1 MAHLLSQPHRAAAAG
16 VTARARPIAW
26 RTIIAGSV
34 GNTVEWFD
42 WTVYTAF
49 ALYFSHQFFPSDNE
63 TTALLASFAVFAIGF
78 AMRPLGGWLIGIF
91 NDRAGRKAALNL
103 TILMMALPSLLISLM
118 PTYASIGIAA
128 PVLMVLARMVQGL
141 SVGGEYGAAA
151 TFLAE
156 SAPASQRG
164 LYSGF
169 FFASIALGLLFAS
182 GLAWVL
188 GQWLSRDQLIDFGW
202 RIPFFIGGLGSLA
215 GFWIRHGVE
224 ETAAFRKGREQR
236 RGQRIERPLRTL
248 WREHPEAVKRLV
260 GISLLGA
267 FAFYLFV
274 SYLPVHAIRTLG
286 VEPATAYAASSL
298 ALVVFMISQPL
309 FGWLSDRIGRRPQ
322 LIVFALGYA
331 ALLYPVVRSMSASFA
346 SILAVELFGLLLYG
360 LYSAIAP
367 AIKSELFSTDIRAL
381 GIGLPYNLVV
391 AIFGGTTPY
400 LMTWLQSRGHEQW
413 FLVYVSV
420 MAVIT
425 LVAFIR
431 MPETRGNDLH

>member
-1 MAHLLSQPHRAAAAG
+1 MAHTLSPSRSAATQE
-16 VTARARPIAW
+16 TATSTRPIAW

-128 PVLMVLARMVQGL
+128 PLLMLLARMIQGL

-188 GQWLSRDQLIDFGW
+188 SQWLSKDQLIEYGW

-224 ETAAFRKGREQR
+224 ETAAFRRCHEQR
-236 RGQRIERPLRTL
+236 RGQRVEQPLRTL

-286 VEPATAYAASSL
+286 VEPGTAYAASSL

-425 LVAFIR
+425 LVAFVR
-431 MPETRGNDLH
+431 MPETRGKDLH

>member
-1 MAHLLSQPHRAAAAG
+1 MAHILSQPHRATSTGAASSS
-16 VTARARPIAW
+16 RPIAW

-118 PTYASIGIAA
+118 PTYATIGIAA

-156 SAPASQRG
+156 SAPAGQRG

-182 GLAWVL
+182 GLAWAL
-188 GQWLSRDQLIDFGW
+188 SQWLSRDQLIDFGW

-224 ETAAFRKGREQR
+224 ETAAFRKGQEQR
-236 RGQRIERPLRTL
+236 HGQRVEQPLRTL
-248 WREHPEAVKRLV
+248 WRDHPEAVKRLV

-286 VEPATAYAASSL
+286 VAPGTAYAASSL

-331 ALLYPVVRSMSASFA
+331 ALLYPVVRSMNASFA

-400 LMTWLQSRGHEQW
+400 LMTWLQSRGQEQW

-420 MAVIT
+420 MALIT
-425 LVAFIR
+425 LVAFVR
-431 MPETRGNDLH
+431 MPETRGKDLH

>member
-1 MAHLLSQPHRAAAAG
+1 MAHILSQSQRATLAG
-16 VTARARPIAW
+16 ATSAPPIAW

-63 TTALLASFAVFAIGF
+63 TTALLATFAVFAIGF
-78 AMRPLGGWLIGIF
+78 AMRPLGGWLIGVF

-128 PVLMVLARMVQGL
+128 PVLMLLARMVQGL

-182 GLAWVL
+182 GLAWAL
-188 GQWLSRDQLIDFGW
+188 SQWLSKEQLIDYGW

-215 GFWIRHGVE
+215 GFWIRHRVD
-224 ETAAFRKGREQR
+224 ETATFRKNHEQR
-236 RGQRIERPLRTL
+236 RGQRVERPLRTL
-248 WREHPEAVKRLV
+248 WREHPQAVKRLV

-286 VEPATAYAASSL
+286 VAPGTAYAASSL

-331 ALLYPVVRSMSASFA
+331 ALLYPVVNSMSASFA

-400 LMTWLQSRGHEQW
+400 LMTWLQSRGQEQW

-425 LVAFIR
+425 LVAFVR
-431 MPETRGNDLH
+431 MPETRGKDLH